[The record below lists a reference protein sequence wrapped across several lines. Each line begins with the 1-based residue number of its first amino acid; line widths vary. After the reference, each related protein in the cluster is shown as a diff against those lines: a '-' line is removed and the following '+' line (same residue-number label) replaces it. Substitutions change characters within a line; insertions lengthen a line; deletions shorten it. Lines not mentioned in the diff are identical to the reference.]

1 MTEKLPGLEHSFTVY
16 QAQGMVTV
24 QAACTFAEA
33 FTLMNERAQVQH
45 LTVEEVAEAVVERRI
60 RFG

>member
-1 MTEKLPGLEHSFTVY
+1 LNEKHPGLEHSFTVY

-33 FTLMNERAQVQH
+33 FAMMHERAQVQRM
-45 LTVEEVAEAVVERRI
+45 TVEEVAEAVVERRI

>member
-1 MTEKLPGLEHSFTVY
+1 LEHSYTVY

-24 QAACTFAEA
+24 QAGCTFAEA
-33 FTLMNERAQVQH
+33 FTLMNERAQVQQM
-45 LTVEEVAEAVVERRI
+45 TVEEVAEGIVERRI